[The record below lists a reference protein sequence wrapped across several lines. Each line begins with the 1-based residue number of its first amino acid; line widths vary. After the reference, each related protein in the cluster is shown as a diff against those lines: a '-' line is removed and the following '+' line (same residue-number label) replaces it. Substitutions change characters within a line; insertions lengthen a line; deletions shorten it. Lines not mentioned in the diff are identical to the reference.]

1 MESLEDR
8 IKRFLSIGFG
18 SSYGYGYGSG
28 SGYGNGSGNG
38 SGFGYGCGYGYGDGN
53 GSGYGSGYGNGSGD
67 GSGNGSGELKSYNRR
82 KVYYIDDVPT
92 LIDSVHGNAVQGS
105 MINRDMT
112 STPCY
117 VVRVGNSFAHG
128 NSLKEAQRD
137 ALAKHMQD
145 MSEEERIEMFIEEH
159 PFLDGLY
166 PYVDLFKWH
175 NILTGSCEMG
185 RTQFCRDHG
194 ISMDE
199 KYTVRFFLE
208 ICKDAYGGSVI
219 NKVKERYEV

>member
-8 IKRFLSIGFG
+8 IKKFLSTSFGDGSGFG
-18 SSYGYGYGSG
+18 DGYGCGSGSGFGDGYGCGSGSGSGDGYGYGSG
-28 SGYGNGSGNG
+28 SG
-38 SGFGYGCGYGYGDGN
+38 
-53 GSGYGSGYGNGSGD
+53 SGD
-67 GSGNGSGELKSYNRR
+67 GSGSGYGALKSYNRR

-92 LIDSVHGNAVQGS
+92 LIDSVHGNAAKGS
-105 MINRDMT
+105 MINRDKT
-112 STPCY
+112 LTPCY

-128 NSLKEAQRD
+128 NSLKEAHKD

-166 PYVDLFKWH
+166 PCVDLFKWH

-185 RTQFCRDHG
+185 RTQFCRDNG
-194 ISMDE
+194 IEMDRA
-199 KYTVRFFLE
+199 YSVRYFLD
-208 ICKDAYGGSVI
+208 ICEDAYGGSVI
-219 NKVKERYEV
+219 RKVKERYEV